1 MTDTKL
7 INQVIADIQKR
18 VVDIKTP
25 NDVSAYLLEQIE
37 GLKILKKELDDFRLL
52 KELLKRTLN

>member
-1 MTDTKL
+1 MIDTKVL
-7 INQVIADIQKR
+7 LKVISDLQKKA
-18 VVDIKTP
+18 VDIKTP

>member
-7 INQVIADIQKR
+7 INQLIADIQKR

-52 KELLKRTLN
+52 KELLKRTLS